1 VQVLSGGQPYAVVLA
16 LRVLACYNEQD
27 GTTRP
32 REPDDDSAGAEREG
46 GGHMAKNNKRT
57 RNLFKLSTIASIP
70 ANLVAMRKALNSIN
84 WQVAQEEIEE
94 ELRHKVAILGLA
106 NSGKSTLFNTLR
118 GKYYSPVSA
127 VAGTTTTLVR
137 GDFGPFALIDTPGHL
152 PDLQAQAVEEA
163 AVVIY
168 LLDAAEGLRPRD
180 FELVEGLRKKEK
192 PLVVAF
198 NKADLLANAA
208 DEAAALAAARLHL
221 QDVIPISA
229 RDGDNIAEELI
240 PALIET
246 SPEAAI
252 ILGRQ
257 LPPFRRDAANKLVRT
272 AMLVSLAAGLE
283 PIPLI
288 DIPILLSTQIRLVL
302 RIAAVYGEPMK
313 AEHARE
319 LMVTIAS
326 GLALR
331 YIAEE
336 AAKVVPFGGDLVS
349 GAIAAAGTWAI
360 GQVAIEYFAGG
371 KQLSRH
377 QISERFGRYYRRYR
391 EEHPAREMVVPA
403 VARRPALPAA
413 E

>member
-1 VQVLSGGQPYAVVLA
+1 VP
-16 LRVLACYNEQD
+16 
-27 GTTRP
+27 
-32 REPDDDSAGAEREG
+32 
-46 GGHMAKNNKRT
+46 NNSKRA
-57 RNLFKLSTIASIP
+57 RNLFKLSTIAAIP
-70 ANLVAMRKALNSIN
+70 ANLAQARKALNSIN

-94 ELRHKVAILGLA
+94 ELQHKVAILGLA

-137 GDFGPFALIDTPGHL
+137 GEFGPFALIDTPGHL
-152 PDLQAQAVEEA
+152 PDLQARAVEEA
-163 AVVIY
+163 AVVLY
-168 LLDAAEGLRPRD
+168 LLDASEGIRARD
-180 FELVEGLRKKEK
+180 FELIARLRKEEK
-192 PLVVAF
+192 PLVVVY
-198 NKADLLANAA
+198 NKADLLGNTA
-208 DEAAALAAARLHL
+208 DEKAALAAARLHL

-229 RDGDNIAEELI
+229 RDGANVAEELI

-246 SPEAAI
+246 SPQAAVV
-252 ILGRQ
+252 LGRQ
-257 LPPFRRDAANKLVRT
+257 LPQFRRDAANKLVRT

-319 LMVTIAS
+319 LLVTIAG

-331 YIAEE
+331 YVAEE
-336 AAKVVPFGGDLVS
+336 AAKAVPFGGDLVS

-360 GQVAIEYFAGG
+360 GQMAIEYFAGG
-371 KQLSRH
+371 KQFSRR
-377 QISERFGRYYRRYR
+377 QISEMFGNYYRRYR
-391 EEHPAREMVVPA
+391 EEHPARELAGPQAERQV
-403 VARRPALPAA
+403 LPAA